1 MEFRF
6 RSAVLLTFFVSWAVI
21 AAFTLYRRT
30 VSESEK
36 LTERSEIFARKEGVL
51 PAARGRILDADG
63 VPLAWTE
70 LRISLYLRKSKDGIN
85 NNLISFLQS
94 RFQLKEIPEFTP
106 EQEILL
112 LMDEIPVDSEKELA
126 ELFAIP
132 EKYPQLEV
140 HTRHKRNRVDY
151 PQVAALLGECK
162 EDENGIPHGISGWE
176 KEYEKQLCG
185 QAGTFS
191 VLLDRNG
198 KWMPGTMKMLT
209 MPVAGEDVKLEKS
222 LAALIGK
229 EEN

>member
-6 RSAVLLTFFVSWAVI
+6 RSAVLLTFFVIWATI
-21 AAFTLYRRT
+21 AACTLYRRT
-30 VSESEK
+30 VTESEK
-36 LTERSEIFARKEGVL
+36 LAERSETFARKKGVL

-70 LRISLYLRKSKDGIN
+70 LHFSLYLHKSPNGVSR
-85 NNLISFLQS
+85 NLELFLQD
-94 RFQLKEIPEFTP
+94 RFQLNKIPDFSP
-106 EQEILL
+106 EQESQLL
-112 LMDEIPVDSEKELA
+112 LDNMHATSETDLA
-126 ELFAIP
+126 TLLAIP

-140 HTRHKRNRVDY
+140 RTRHKRIRVDY
-151 PQVAALLGECK
+151 PQVVMLLGECA
-162 EDENGIPHGISGWE
+162 EDEFGVSHGISGWE

-185 QAGTFS
+185 KAGTFS

-198 KWMPGTMKMLT
+198 KWMPGTVKMLT

-229 EEN
+229 EEK